1 MRERKLTL
9 WDTITNTHTEVVD
22 NAEKLR
28 EGSTTL
34 PSAALLLKLRDD
46 EETFRWLLQNVIAE
60 LVGKVNFERKAKS
73 KKISE
78 FVSIS
83 HEAFALLFLENY
95 REVVEER
102 AEMPKVERKKG
113 QRRED
118 TTAKGKYTG
127 DGRGARRNGGWSD
140 EGLERYADLFEM
152 VRENRREDATR
163 EKGFEIRY
171 QELMKNTTRKCKKK
185 RGLDDDDD
193 DDGINGKKKR
203 IRNPI
208 EDWNEQ

>member
-102 AEMPKVERKKG
+102 AEMPKVERKKDNAERT
-113 QRRED
+113 QRQRVNIREMEEVLEE
-118 TTAKGKYTG
+118 TEV
-127 DGRGARRNGGWSD
+127 GAMKASKDMRICLKWYETID
-140 EGLERYADLFEM
+140 ERTQLE
-152 VRENRREDATR
+152 
-163 EKGFEIRY
+163 
-171 QELMKNTTRKCKKK
+171 K
-185 RGLDDDDD
+185 RAL
-193 DDGINGKKKR
+193 R
-203 IRNPI
+203 
-208 EDWNEQ
+208 